1 MQPNLCARAPT
12 CIEHTSPPLCWCLPW
27 RWIPR
32 SEWTSPVRV
41 LYQHGCPPPCAHACG
56 NPRQRGGGGGCCWG
70 LAEAL
75 ELELHYRADQEL
87 AAAVELE
94 ELRQMNGNP
103 QLEEAR
109 CVCQWQNPNPLLK
122 LVFE

>member
-1 MQPNLCARAPT
+1 MEVDSSLRMDFTGACVVPA
-12 CIEHTSPPLCWCLPW
+12 CLA
-27 RWIPR
+27 
-32 SEWTSPVRV
+32 T
-41 LYQHGCPPPCAHACG
+41 PPPCAHACG

>member
-1 MQPNLCARAPT
+1 
-12 CIEHTSPPLCWCLPW
+12 
-27 RWIPR
+27 
-32 SEWTSPVRV
+32 
-41 LYQHGCPPPCAHACG
+41 
-56 NPRQRGGGGGCCWG
+56 

-87 AAAVELE
+87 ADAVELE